1 MKIHLPIT
9 QPIRQNAK
17 WEQRWNDADQGVI
30 ACWERGREKSL
41 EDPKLAS
48 QARDGQ
54 LVVLP
59 WKGGVEKEIKKK
71 QKFGTFFYLAM
82 WQGLRM
88 EDLNIDTDEELM
100 LTCTVTG
107 MKVVFTNDRAKY
119 VEA

>member
-1 MKIHLPIT
+1 VKKDTYLDVEFNVRHHNLLRGSTMKIHLPIT

-59 WKGGVEKEIKKK
+59 WKGGVEKEVKKK
-71 QKFGTFFYLAM
+71 QKFGTFLLDHYTLIPTKN
-82 WQGLRM
+82 L
-88 EDLNIDTDEELM
+88 
-100 LTCTVTG
+100 C
-107 MKVVFTNDRAKY
+107 
-119 VEA
+119 